1 MTNQA
6 AELDPITLNEMCR
19 ATIAALP
26 TEAGAS
32 VDEIV
37 EQRRAAL
44 IAVASLRPR
53 NPVEAMLAARIIA
66 AHNAGMECFRRAAI
80 PDTADAM
87 ALRLHSKAIS
97 LANLAVRLHR
107 ELQKLQVEVS
117 AYPVPA
123 GMAEAEAELAPPPAK
138 PVAPTQPAPAAAL
151 PERLDA
157 RVTNDLVMPAPFT
170 APTALA
176 A

>member
-1 MTNQA
+1 
-6 AELDPITLNEMCR
+6 
-19 ATIAALP
+19 
-26 TEAGAS
+26 
-32 VDEIV
+32 
-37 EQRRAAL
+37 
-44 IAVASLRPR
+44 
-53 NPVEAMLAARIIA
+53 VEAMLAARIIA

-123 GMAEAEAELAPPPAK
+123 GMAEAEAELAPPPAM
-138 PVAPTQPAPAAAL
+138 PTAPTQPAPAAAL

-157 RVTNDLVMPAPFT
+157 RVTNDLVTPAPFT